1 MSNYPRVVL
10 TEEGMRDGLQIER
23 ADISVANKIR
33 LLDALSETGLKEI
46 AVGSFVNPRWVP
58 QMACIDELVKGFHP
72 KPGVTYS
79 ATALNEL
86 GRERLRQYCPPLSDA
101 RYQAQT
107 QVYLCDVFAQR
118 NVNRTIA
125 QQMARWPRAVEEAK
139 SKGAKEAG
147 IGISAS
153 WGSNWTGEV
162 SQEDRMKMLERQHQ
176 LWEEAGFIVT
186 KVGISDPMGWNMPDQ
201 VEQQLTAIKKRW
213 PAIKSFNLHL
223 HNTRGMALTS
233 SYVAMK
239 MLDPTDTLR
248 LQPAIGGMGGCPF
261 CGNGRSAGLAPTEDL
276 IHMMEGM
283 GIDTGVDLD
292 KLIEAVWMAEEIV
305 GHPLW
310 GHVSKGGPRPKGR
323 KLYAMD
329 MPFIETLDEARH
341 FIKGPAVYKGAPS
354 PWKEPIKSPQRPEAV
369 NGNDS
374 SPTSSSSGSGGGRW
388 LPL

>member
-23 ADISVANKIR
+23 ADISVADKIR

-79 ATALNEL
+79 ATALNEM

-125 QQMARWPRAVEEAK
+125 QQMARWPRAIEEAK

-162 SQEDRMKMLERQHQ
+162 SQEDRMKMLQRQHQ

-341 FIKGPAVYKGAPS
+341 FIKGPGAYKGAPS

>member
-1 MSNYPRVVL
+1 
-10 TEEGMRDGLQIER
+10 MRDGLQIER
-23 ADISVANKIR
+23 ADISVADKIR

-79 ATALNEL
+79 ATALNEM

-125 QQMARWPRAVEEAK
+125 QQMARWPRAIEEAK

-162 SQEDRMKMLERQHQ
+162 SQEDRMKMLQRQHQ

-341 FIKGPAVYKGAPS
+341 FIKGPGAYKGAPS